1 MWPKTTETENEKAE
15 DIQQFSFSK
24 QFTLKEFSNVHHK
37 KE

>member
-1 MWPKTTETENEKAE
+1 MWPKTAETENKRND
-15 DIQQFSFSK
+15 DIQQSSFLK